1 MLEDDDDDELYVISG
16 AAGVTEVKLKDDARR
31 ARVGKST
38 VDPTFAGPTT
48 GALQKDRLYV
58 VNAQFAAGASA
69 QLPFWVSNIEA
80 P

>member
-38 VDPTFAGPTT
+38 VDPRVTASTRGVNVSLNCRISARVDRSWPRNAGSF
-48 GALQKDRLYV
+48 R
-58 VNAQFAAGASA
+58 
-69 QLPFWVSNIEA
+69 
-80 P
+80 